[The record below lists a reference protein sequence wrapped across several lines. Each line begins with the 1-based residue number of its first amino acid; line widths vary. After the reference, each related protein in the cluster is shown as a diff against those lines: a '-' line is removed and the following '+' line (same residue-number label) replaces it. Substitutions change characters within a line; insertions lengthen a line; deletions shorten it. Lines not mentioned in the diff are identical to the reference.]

1 MKAKAN
7 MSEKM
12 KIVIA
17 YDGSAS
23 ANGVFEDLN
32 HAGLPE
38 KCEAL
43 VISVADVF
51 IPPPLN
57 EKTDKAVPRYTPQGI
72 KRAHQHAERKLKEA
86 ADRAVHAVER
96 IQKLFPEWQ
105 VKDLAVADSP
115 AWAILRAAEEW
126 KAELIIMGAQGHS
139 VLGGRLILGSISQR
153 VLYEALSSVRIARTR
168 NLDRSALRLVIGVDN
183 SPYSHAAVE
192 TVSRRPWPKG
202 TQVRLLNVVDTVM
215 AVPVDPLQPALQG
228 WLEADDENGCDEV
241 AKIFEPDAD
250 KLRQAGL
257 HAEVTIRKGNPTD
270 EILEEAETWNADCI
284 LLGPKGV
291 RGIERLLLGSVSSAV
306 AARARCSVEI
316 VRDRS
321 GNTGGVQQ

>member
-1 MKAKAN
+1 
-7 MSEKM
+7 M
-12 KIVIA
+12 KILIA

-43 VISVADVF
+43 VVGVADVF
-51 IPPPLN
+51 LPPPLD
-57 EKTDKAVPRYTPQGI
+57 EKSDDAVPRYVSEGI
-72 KRAHQHAERKLKEA
+72 KRAHQHAELKLKEA
-86 ADRAVHAVER
+86 EARTVYASER

-105 VKDLAVADSP
+105 VNHLALADSP
-115 AWAILRAAEEW
+115 AWTILREADRS
-126 KAELIIMGAQGHS
+126 KADLILMGAQGHS

-153 VLYEALSSVRIARTR
+153 VLYEAHSSVRIARTR
-168 NLDRSALRLVIGVDN
+168 NIDRSALRLVIGMDN
-183 SPYSHAAVE
+183 SPYSSAAVE
-192 TVSRRPWPKG
+192 MVSKRPWPKG

-215 AVPVDPLQPALQG
+215 AVPLNPLEPAVQK
-228 WLEADDENGCDEV
+228 WIEVDDEDTWDEV
-241 AKIFEPDAD
+241 AKIFEPEAE

-257 HAEVTIRKGNPTD
+257 HAEVTIRRGNPTD
-270 EILEEAETWNADCI
+270 EILEEAESWSADCI
-284 LLGPKGV
+284 LLGPKGA

-316 VRDRS
+316 VRSKS